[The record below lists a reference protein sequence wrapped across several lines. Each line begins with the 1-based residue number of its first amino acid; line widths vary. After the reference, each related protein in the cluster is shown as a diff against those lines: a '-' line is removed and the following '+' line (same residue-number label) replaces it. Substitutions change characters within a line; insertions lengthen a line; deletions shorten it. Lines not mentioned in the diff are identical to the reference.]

1 MSSLPADRA
10 PLLGLNP
17 MQLVR
22 SCLLGHVIIHAS
34 FLAVL
39 RQPEQ
44 AASPSRC
51 LSERVARSDR
61 EGTHCFESSAAVSRL
76 FTYKRPFLSLSSETA
91 AADSAGTCEQAL
103 SWALRTQGHLGC
115 KQALWLGGGG
125 GDPSQQ
131 PSISS
136 KELRGQSADGLIRE
150 GKPQT

>member
-1 MSSLPADRA
+1 MSSPPVDGA

-17 MQLVR
+17 MHLVR
-22 SCLLGHVIIHAS
+22 SCLLGHVVIHAS

-91 AADSAGTCEQAL
+91 AADGAGTCEQAL

-115 KQALWLGGGG
+115 KQALWLGGG